1 MLKKFRKFIKYYP
14 AQPKKS
20 VQLTRKQVYIL
31 PTRHGFLFVLVL
43 FLMLLGS
50 INYNNNMGF
59 LLTFLL
65 ASTAMVSM
73 LHAHYMLHGLNVSIG
88 KANQV
93 FVGEQVQFQ
102 LWVDNRNK
110 AARYALHWSLG
121 YKNITS
127 LLNWSLGR
135 NKAPIILIT
144 DIPADQRII
153 ISIPFIA
160 KQRGQLQLEALT
172 VSSCFPFGL
181 FYVWGFIYLDAST
194 LVYPAP
200 LGQRQ
205 LPKGA
210 RDDNQ
215 GETTSMQLGQG
226 GDDFIGYRDYKM
238 GDSPKHVDWK
248 AVAKGQGWHIKQF
261 GGASSTNLLLSWEQV
276 QHLNI
281 EAALSQLCLW
291 ILVADSQNAQY
302 GLKLPQHTIKPDYGK
317 KHREKCLKILALYG
331 ANTKK

>member
-1 MLKKFRKFIKYYP
+1 MFKQFRKFIKYYP
-14 AQPKKS
+14 AEPKQS

-43 FLMLLGS
+43 FVMLLGS

-73 LHAHYMLHGLNVSIG
+73 LHAHYMLHGLKVSVG
-88 KANQV
+88 KANRV
-93 FVGEQVQFQ
+93 FVGEQAQFQ
-102 LWVDNRNK
+102 LWVDNQNK

-127 LLNWSLGR
+127 LLNWSLGK
-135 NKAPIILIT
+135 NSAPTVLMT
-144 DIPADQRII
+144 DIPADQRTII
-153 ISIPFIA
+153 TIPMVA
-160 KQRGQLQLEALT
+160 KQRGQLPLEPLT
-172 VSSCFPFGL
+172 VSTRFPFGL
-181 FYVWGFIYLDAST
+181 FYVWAFVYVDAST

-200 LGQRQ
+200 LGLRQ

-210 RDDNQ
+210 ENDEQGDNA
-215 GETTSMQLGQG
+215 SMQLGRG
-226 GDDFIGYRDYKM
+226 GDDFIGYRDYKV

-248 AVAKGQGWHIKQF
+248 AVARGQDWHIKQF
-261 GGASSTNLLLSWEQV
+261 GGASSKSLWLSLEQV

-291 ILVADSQNAQY
+291 VLVADSQNAQY
-302 GLKLPQHTIKPDYGK
+302 GLKLPQQTIKPDYGEQ
-317 KHREKCLKILALYG
+317 HREKCLTALALYG
-331 ANTKK
+331 EMSKS

>member
-1 MLKKFRKFIKYYP
+1 MLKHIRKFIKYYP
-14 AQPKKS
+14 AQPQQS

-43 FLMLLGS
+43 FVMLLGS

-73 LHAHYMLHGLNVSIG
+73 LHAHYMLHGLKVSVG
-88 KANQV
+88 KVNRV
-93 FVGEQVQFQ
+93 FVGEQAQFQ
-102 LWVDNRNK
+102 LWIDNQNQ

-121 YKNITS
+121 YKNIKS

-135 NKAPIILIT
+135 NESAPILLT
-144 DIPADQRII
+144 DIAADQRSII
-153 ISIPFIA
+153 TIPVMA
-160 KQRGQLQLEALT
+160 KKRGQLTLEPLT
-172 VSSCFPFGL
+172 VSSRFPFGL
-181 FYVWGFIYLDAST
+181 FYVWGFIYLEAST

-205 LPKGA
+205 LPKGGY
-210 RDDNQ
+210 DDNQ
-215 GETTSMQLGQG
+215 GENTSNQLSRG
-226 GDDFIGYRDYKM
+226 GDDFIGYRDYKI

-261 GGASSTNLLLSWEQV
+261 GGASSSNLWLSWEQV
-276 QHLNI
+276 RHLNI

-291 ILVADSQNAQY
+291 VLVADSQNAQY
-302 GLKLPQHTIKPDYGK
+302 GLQLPQQTIKPDCGEQ
-317 KHREKCLKILALYG
+317 HREKCLTMLA
-331 ANTKK
+331 NNFK